1 MMRRLNVVAAGMAMA
16 ILSGCG
22 EKADPLAP
30 GTRAVVHYKEGGWGA
45 SRKESSWI
53 ERNGAEVI
61 ILEKGES
68 MIWCKMMSG
77 PEAGGKV
84 PFAAEDLVPIR

>member
-1 MMRRLNVVAAGMAMA
+1 MRKLNAIAAGIALA

-22 EKADPLAP
+22 EKSDPLTP

-45 SRKESSWI
+45 SQMGSSWI

-61 ILEKGES
+61 VLENGGKP
-68 MIWCKMMSG
+68 MIWCKMMTG

-84 PFAAEDLVPIR
+84 PFAVEDLVPIR